1 MPDIPGPPIPHERPF
16 SSPPRAFTQ
25 GVGTLFQF
33 VGVSLFLVMMSVCCL
48 SSLLSK
54 DYAARPDRTR
64 VGWHLPG
71 DKPDAPSYSYA
82 RAMTLSVTLGVFY
95 GMGLAGVGLGLQAQ
109 RRAAP
114 WLGVVLSGLGTAFWI
129 VQAVFAIRPLGSVVL
144 TILAIALAALF
155 GGLFVLA
162 VGALREMLASPPP
175 VGNEILPADYK
186 VPYSHLHQDPP
197 EVRLARELEQRRQR
211 LAVEQKE
218 LEMLEEKLRKK
229 IKGDER

>member
-1 MPDIPGPPIPHERPF
+1 MPSNAGPTLPPESPPP
-16 SSPPRAFTQ
+16 SPPRAFTQ

-54 DYAARPDRTR
+54 DYAARPDRMQ
-64 VGWHLPG
+64 VGWHFPG
-71 DKPDAPSYSYA
+71 DKPDAPTYSYA
-82 RAMTLSVTLGVFY
+82 RAMTLSVTLGVFC

-114 WLGVVLSGLGTAFWI
+114 WMGVALSGFGTAFWI
-129 VQAVFAIRPLGSVVL
+129 VQAVFAIWPLGSVVL
-144 TILAIALAALF
+144 ALLAIALALLF
-155 GGLFVLA
+155 GVLFVMA
-162 VGALREMLASPPP
+162 VGALREMLATPPP
-175 VGNEILPADYK
+175 AGHEILPADYK

-218 LEMLEEKLRKK
+218 LEMLEQKLRKK
-229 IKGDER
+229 MERDEH

>member
-1 MPDIPGPPIPHERPF
+1 MPGADRPIVPSDTQL

-54 DYAARPDRTR
+54 DYASNPQRTR
-64 VGWHLPG
+64 VGWHVPG
-71 DKPDAPSYSYA
+71 DKPDAPTYSYA
-82 RAMTLSVTLGVFY
+82 RAMTLSVTLGVFF

-114 WLGVVLSGLGTAFWI
+114 WLGVALSGFGTAFWI
-129 VQAVFAIRPLGSVVL
+129 VQTVFAIRPLGSVML
-144 TILAIALAALF
+144 ALLAIALAALF
-155 GGLFVLA
+155 VVLFLMA

-175 VGNEILPADYK
+175 VGHEILPADYK
-186 VPYSHLHQDPP
+186 VPYSHLHEDPP
-197 EVRLARELEQRRQR
+197 EVRLARELEKRRQR

-218 LEMLEEKLRKK
+218 LDMLEERLRKK
-229 IKGDER
+229 MERNEH

>member
-1 MPDIPGPPIPHERPF
+1 MLPESPPP
-16 SSPPRAFTQ
+16 SPPRAFTQ

-54 DYAARPDRTR
+54 DYAANPQRTHI
-64 VGWHLPG
+64 GWHLPG
-71 DKPDAPSYSYA
+71 DKPDAPTYSYA
-82 RAMTLSVTLGVFY
+82 RAMTLSVTLGVFC

-114 WLGVVLSGLGTAFWI
+114 WLGVALSGLGTAFWV
-129 VQAVFAIRPLGSVVL
+129 VQAVFAIRPLGSAML
-144 TILAIALAALF
+144 AILAIALAALF
-155 GGLFVLA
+155 GLLFVLA
-162 VGALREMLASPPP
+162 VAALREMLVSPPP
-175 VGNEILPADYK
+175 VGHELLPADYK

-211 LAVEQKE
+211 LAIEQKE
-218 LEMLEEKLRKK
+218 LDLLEEKLRKK
-229 IKGDER
+229 MERGER